1 MELLETQKAA
11 AYLVGRA
18 IAAETAVKTLMAERH
33 RDAATLRQ
41 LLRAHLDY
49 RQMHMAADFER
60 TGLDA
65 ALLSVAQA
73 AFAITKKATLQAV
86 TRGCYVEPGV
96 QGASH
101 VRAVRAVPKRRKK
114 SCA

>member
-41 LLRAHLDY
+41 LLRANLDY

-65 ALLSVAQA
+65 TLLSVAQA
-73 AFAITKKATLQAV
+73 AFAITKKAALQAIV
-86 TRGCYVEPGV
+86 RGHYVEPGV
-96 QGASH
+96 QGTSPAETPR
-101 VRAVRAVPKRRKK
+101 VMPRQRKNARA
-114 SCA
+114 

>member
-33 RDAATLRQ
+33 RDAVTLRQ
-41 LLRAHLDY
+41 LLRANLDY

-65 ALLSVAQA
+65 ALLSVAQT
-73 AFAITKKATLQAV
+73 AFAITKKAALQAV
-86 TRGCYVEPGV
+86 VRGRYIEPDV

-101 VRAVRAVPKRRKK
+101 VQAVRVTPKRRKK